1 MEANEYIG
9 VDVGKARTGL
19 ARGSRLARLA
29 ETLKTVPTEQAIAEI
44 EKLANKNLAG
54 VVVGLPRNLKGE
66 DTEQT
71 KWVRDWVD
79 SAKQKIN
86 ATFYWQDEA
95 LTSKLAEAKILAGGT
110 VNNVDSLAAQ
120 IILQDFFDSPESLRV
135 VC

>member
-19 ARGSRLARLA
+19 ARGSKLARLA
-29 ETLKTVPTEQAIAEI
+29 EPLKTVPTEQAIAEI

-54 VVVGLPRNLKGE
+54 VVVGLPRNLKGQ

-110 VNNVDSLAAQ
+110 VSNVDSLAAQ